1 MSELE
6 RNLIKIINK
15 FKHTMYVRL
24 IRKAYRERKSLGKSE
39 R

>member
-15 FKHTMYVRL
+15 FKHTLYVRL
-24 IRKAYRERKSLGKSE
+24 IRKAKRERKSLGK
-39 R
+39 RDR